1 MQLQPLNKS
10 EKRHVKKKKKI
21 IYIGK
26 IQPQELVL
34 QYKKKKNQVDMDMD
48 MDMSELQKEQTTNE
62 VNKILWFTFY
72 LVLIINYLIIG
83 F

>member
-1 MQLQPLNKS
+1 
-10 EKRHVKKKKKI
+10 
-21 IYIGK
+21 
-26 IQPQELVL
+26 
-34 QYKKKKNQVDMDMD
+34 MDMD